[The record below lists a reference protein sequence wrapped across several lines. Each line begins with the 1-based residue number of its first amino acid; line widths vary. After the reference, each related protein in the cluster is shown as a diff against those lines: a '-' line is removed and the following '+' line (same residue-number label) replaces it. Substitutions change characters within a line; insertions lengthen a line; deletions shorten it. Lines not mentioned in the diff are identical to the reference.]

1 MCLKDILITI
11 SQVNESLVTF
21 VQGLSSNK
29 AAILSLAQDFVNLE
43 NL

>member
-11 SQVNESLVTF
+11 SQANESLVTF
-21 VQGLSSNK
+21 VQGLSLNK